1 MGLELIPEALQPA
14 IRIAVILAVA
24 IGLRITLKIL
34 ANRLT
39 KRLKARPGNG
49 SAKSSE
55 RLLARS
61 ATIASITNNFATW
74 AIAVTTIVMVLSEL
88 GVDTGALIAVTTI
101 VGAALGFG
109 GQTLV
114 KDVISGIFIVFEDQY
129 GVGDKVTL
137 DGITGTIEIVGLRVT
152 QVRDSDGV
160 LWYLRN
166 GEILKVGNASQ
177 KRGK

>member
-1 MGLELIPEALQPA
+1 MPESVQLA
-14 IRIAVILAVA
+14 IRIIAILVIA
-24 IGLRITLKIL
+24 ISLRIALKIV
-34 ANRLT
+34 ANRVVNKL
-39 KRLKARPGNG
+39 RNKAENGN
-49 SAKSSE
+49 AKSE
-55 RLLARS
+55 QRLVSRS

-74 AIAVTTIVMVLSEL
+74 AIAITTVVMVLSEL

-101 VGAALGFG
+101 LGAALGFG

-129 GVGDKVTL
+129 GVGDKVNL
-137 DGITGTIEIVGLRVT
+137 DGIEGTIEAVELRVT
-152 QVRDSDGV
+152 RVRDAAGT

-177 KRGK
+177 RRG